1 MKTAIF
7 LLALFT
13 GTAVLQAQPWQEQ
26 VSGVSTQLTSVSA
39 IDFTNA
45 WICGYSGV
53 VLRTTNAGINWLN
66 VSGGGI
72 PATIQLINVF
82 GINPTTALVAGYIG
96 SNTWV
101 YRTTNAGVNWTQ
113 VFTQTGG
120 FINAVWVR
128 LDGTGFMMGDPVGAR
143 WSLWKTTDNGVN
155 WDSSGLYLP
164 QSGTEAGYNNCMA
177 IGLDRIWFGTNNTR
191 IYHSSNFGTNWTVQ
205 PSTPEVSIFSIWF
218 DPNGAATGYCGG
230 GTNVLK
236 TTNYGTNWAS
246 IGSLGTGAI
255 GGITG
260 LPMWSGNVWYV
271 KNGNNNIYFGF
282 GQNQWFIQHT
292 ASAGTYR
299 HIAAERIPNFP
310 FDLYAVRTN
319 GGISHTTFFVE
330 GVKSIEGEVPG
341 TYSLFQNYPNPFN
354 PVTKIRFDIRPYKG
368 GQGDVSPLEGG
379 QRRVMVRLAIYDIL
393 GREVAILVNQHLQP
407 GTYEVNWSATGG
419 ASDFT
424 SGVYFYK
431 LTVSDYTETK
441 KMILIK

>member
-1 MKTAIF
+1 MKASF
-7 LLALFT
+7 LLFVLFT
-13 GTAVLQAQPWQEQ
+13 CTAAINAQPWQEQ

-45 WICGYSGV
+45 WVCGYSGV
-53 VLRTTNAGINWLN
+53 VLRTTNAGTNWLN

-101 YRTTNAGVNWTQ
+101 YRTSNAGANWTQ

-143 WSLWKTTDNGVN
+143 WSLWKTTNSGVN
-155 WDSSGLYLP
+155 WDSTGLYLP
-164 QSGTEAGYNNCMA
+164 QAGAEAGYNNSMA
-177 IGLDRIWFGTNNTR
+177 VGLDRIWFGTNNTR
-191 IYHSSNFGTNWTVQ
+191 IYYSSNFGTNWTVQ
-205 PSTPEVSIFSIWF
+205 SSAPEINIYSIWF
-218 DPNGAATGYCGG
+218 DPNGNATGYCAGV
-230 GTNVLK
+230 NVLK
-236 TTNYGTNWAS
+236 TTNYGVNWLS
-246 IGSLGTGAI
+246 IGSLGAGNV
-255 GGITG
+255 GGVTG

-271 KNGNNNIYFGF
+271 KSGNNNIYFGF
-282 GQNQWFIQHT
+282 GSNQWFIQFT
-292 ASAGTYR
+292 AGAGTYR

-310 FDLYAVRTN
+310 YDLYAVRTN
-319 GGISHTTFFVE
+319 GGISHTSFIVE
-330 GVKSIEGEVPG
+330 GVKGIEGKMPE

-354 PVTKIRFDIRPYKG
+354 PVTKIQFSVPLNKG
-368 GQGDVSPLEGG
+368 GERGLS
-379 QRRVMVRLAIYDIL
+379 VRLIIFDIL
-393 GREVAILVNQHLQP
+393 GREVAVLVNQQLQP

-431 LTVSDYTETK
+431 LVTDGYVETK
-441 KMILIK
+441 RMVLLK